1 MTSRKMPRATG
12 RKALAVKRRTTPAA
26 ATLAASVALAVGL
39 PVAAAVS
46 AAPAAAVTTTYTVT
60 SADDSGEGTLRAAI
74 DEANAAGTADIVL
87 DPGLDGRT
95 IALTNMLPV
104 LTGTITVTGDGTETI
119 DAAAVPGEVFIVDDN
134 ASVAITGLTITGDS
148 GPDSVAIDSSG
159 QLSVSDSTIRSFG
172 AAIYSRSGAEG
183 VSITGSTVRAGTDI
197 NADNGSITVDHSTLT
212 GSGYGVILS
221 RADASSKVTVTDSTV
236 AAAPGADAS
245 RGVLIQG
252 VGNATVGTVEISH
265 STISGWQKDGI
276 DINNASAATIEE
288 STISGADVAVGS
300 YARSVAIDNSTISD
314 GDSQGLFVVGASV
327 TVTNSILTGGA
338 DGDVYPF
345 RGGQVAFH
353 SSFVGS
359 VDPSVSG
366 LRLDSHS
373 ISGTLKSPR
382 DAKLG
387 ALADN
392 GGPTKTMLPKAGS
405 PVIDAGTT
413 TTDTTDQR
421 GLPRAVGQVDMG
433 SVEVQSGGGD
443 AGGSRGG
450 GTTAPGTVTKPAPAT
465 VGHNAH
471 VTVAGAKPGTAVTIV
486 NGRGKVVGTA
496 KVSDDGSARLT
507 LPTARL
513 KPGTYAFTIAY
524 IGQDGGENTATVAVK
539 VKPKRHKQG

>member
-1 MTSRKMPRATG
+1 M
-12 RKALAVKRRTTPAA
+12 KRRTTPAA
-26 ATLAASVALAVGL
+26 AALAASVALAMGL

-300 YARSVAIDNSTISD
+300 YARSVAIDNSTILD

-338 DGDVYPF
+338 DGDVYLF